1 MEASVH
7 IDGKKVA
14 ERVSAIQR
22 SRLTISLELAHG
34 GECADFAQPLLIQ
47 LRDGNYGTC
56 SVMTLPPSL
65 EAWRAAHRTAR
76 KRADRCLRRGYRFV
90 PHADRAARADEIH
103 EINLS
108 SSERQG
114 RPMSASYYE
123 MPSKTPDPEWSC
135 ERHGVHPYGVES
147 SGGIL
152 VAYLWIYRAGD
163 LLLVSQILGHD
174 AFLEDE
180 IMYLLWQGMLMSEP
194 TEDGFVVYNRH
205 DSGTDGLRFYKE
217 RVGLAPTPVRW
228 VA

>member
-1 MEASVH
+1 MTTH
-7 IDGKKVA
+7 IDGKEVA
-14 ERVSAIQR
+14 ERVTDLEQR
-22 SRLTISLELAHG
+22 RVRISLELAHG
-34 GECADFAQPLLIQ
+34 GECADFAQPLLNQ
-47 LRDGNYGTC
+47 LREGNYGVC
-56 SVMTLPPSL
+56 SVMRLPASL
-65 EAWRAAHRTAR
+65 EQWRAEHRTAR
-76 KRADRCLRRGYRFV
+76 KRATRCANKGYRFV
-90 PHADRAARADEIH
+90 RVDRAARAEEIH
-103 EINLS
+103 EINVS
-108 SSERQG
+108 APERQG
-114 RPMSASYYE
+114 RPMAASYYD
-123 MPSKTPDPEWSC
+123 MPSTTPDPEWIC

-194 TEDGFVVYNRH
+194 PEDGYIVYNRH
-205 DSGTDGLRFYKE
+205 DSGTEGLRFYKE

>member
-1 MEASVH
+1 MSIEL
-7 IDGKKVA
+7 DGKKIA
-14 ERVSAIQR
+14 EATSAIQR

-34 GECADFAQPLLIQ
+34 GECADWAQPLLTQ
-47 LRDGNYGTC
+47 MRAGNYGMC
-56 SVMTLPPSL
+56 SVMALPPSL
-65 EAWRAAHRTAR
+65 EAWRAGHRTAR

-90 PHADRAARADEIH
+90 SVVDRAARAEEIH
-103 EINLS
+103 EINIS
-108 SSERQG
+108 ADERQG

-123 MPSKTPDPEWSC
+123 MPSTTPDPEWPC

-163 LLLVSQILGHD
+163 LALVSQILGHD

-180 IMYLLWQGMLMSEP
+180 IMFLLWAGMLASEP
-194 TEDGFVVYNRH
+194 TEDCFIVYNRH
-205 DSGTDGLRFYKE
+205 DSGTAGLRWWKD
-217 RVGLAPTPVRW
+217 RVGLAQTPVRW